1 MTITAILG
9 EIGSGKSLKL
19 LEHAAELANNKR
31 KRLVL
36 NFAIDMKAFRKWAS
50 MKNYGWLCYLID
62 SNQVVMLQLS
72 NYQELCEIFSRP
84 STVVC
89 VDEAQIFFNSRNFK
103 GTPLNVLADLC
114 LSRHD
119 GVDVVWCAQVD
130 THVDIQFRQLTQ
142 YFIYSRGMTKYDKEL
157 RNEKLIAKF
166 YFYYTGSTYELWCSD
181 LKARR
186 RNISGTLKTW
196 LQYASKVEFS
206 PLRKVDYQLFKC
218 YSSFNRLDKIT
229 RETTEKYIPL
239 SIHEFIQ
246 VSMNGILPDGAD
258 AFGKNSLQFIEKK
271 I

>member
-19 LEHAAELANNKR
+19 LEYAAELSNNKH

-36 NFAIDMKAFRKWAS
+36 NFAIDLKAFRKWAS

-62 SNQVVMLQLS
+62 SNQVIVLQLS
-72 NYQELCEIFSRP
+72 NYQELCKIFSYP

-103 GTPLNVLADLC
+103 ATPLNVLADLC

-130 THVDIQFRQLTQ
+130 THVDVQFRQLTQ
-142 YFIYSRGMTKYDKEL
+142 FFIYSRGITKYDQEL

-166 YFYYTGSTYELWCSD
+166 YFFYTGTTYELWTGD

-186 RNISGTLKTW
+186 KNISGTLKTW
-196 LQYASKVEFS
+196 LQYANKVEFS

-218 YSSFNRLDKIT
+218 YSSFNRLDKIS
-229 RETTEKYIPL
+229 RAADDVYIPR
-239 SIHEFIQ
+239 SRHEFIQ
-246 VSMNGILPDGAD
+246 VSMNGSLPDKSD
-258 AFGKNSLQFIEKK
+258 LFGSNSLQFIERK

>member
-19 LEHAAELANNKR
+19 LEYAAELANNKR
-31 KRLVL
+31 KKLVL
-36 NFAIDMKAFRKWAS
+36 NFAIDLKAFRIWAS

-62 SNQVVMLQLS
+62 TKQVVQLQLS
-72 NYQELCEIFSRP
+72 SYAELCEIFSRP

-119 GVDVVWCAQVD
+119 AIDVIWCAQVD
-130 THVDIQFRQLTQ
+130 SHVDIQFRQLTQ
-142 YFIYSRGMTKYDKEL
+142 FFIYSRGMTKYDKEL
-157 RNEKLIAKF
+157 RNERLIAKI
-166 YFYYTGSTYELWCSD
+166 YFHFTGTTYELWQQD

-186 RNISGTLKTW
+186 NNISGNLKTW
-196 LQYASKVEFS
+196 LQYASRVEAS
-206 PLRKVDYQLFKC
+206 PLRAVDRQLFKC
-218 YSSFNRLDKIT
+218 YSSFNRLDKIS
-229 RETTEKYIPL
+229 REKAEVYIPC
-239 SIHEFIQ
+239 SIHEFVQ
-246 VSMNGILPDGAD
+246 VSMNDALPSHSDS
-258 AFGKNSLQFIEKK
+258 FGSKSLQFIERK